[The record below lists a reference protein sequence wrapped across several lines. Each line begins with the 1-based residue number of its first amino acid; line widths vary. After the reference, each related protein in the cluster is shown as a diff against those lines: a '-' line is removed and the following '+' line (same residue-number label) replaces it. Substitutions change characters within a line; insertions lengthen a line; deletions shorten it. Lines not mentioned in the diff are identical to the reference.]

1 MAAGKTTPLQKARDL
16 LRRGDLLAAE
26 AVCDEVLRRHP
37 ALGEAIDLRAA
48 IHFERGQFAQAARL
62 LRPLAAR
69 RPGDIA
75 LRRRFAH
82 ALRRSSAHAAAIA
95 EYDAILRRAAGDT
108 ESIEGLATSLVMT
121 GADDRVHALIEP
133 QWASGT
139 ATTSMIVSL
148 LRSLFNRNEVETV
161 VERATQA
168 AARSDVNPG
177 VARRLHSLRGRAL
190 ERLGRF
196 DEAFEAFERAASCG
210 CLPFDRRAYAAEID
224 SIIDTFTPSFFD
236 RAARSDRLDPIV
248 FIVGMPRS
256 GSTLIERMLDA
267 HPDVKA
273 IGESPALHDVVERF
287 KNDLSYVD
295 PWPQRA
301 SRLDAP
307 TVNRLAGGYLDA
319 IAEADGRA
327 SSRRRIDK
335 ALWNTHSL
343 GLAALMFPAARV
355 IWCARDAM
363 DACLSCYAEAF
374 EPRLAPYASDLGD
387 LGFVHRQI
395 ERIMRHWQVVLPIP
409 VLRVQYED
417 VVREP
422 EASMRALLEF
432 LDLPWHADCLDFHR
446 KAAHADSP
454 SHAQV
459 RRPLYSTSVGRA
471 ARFERH
477 LGLLRAEL
485 VEGEHPRG

>member
-1 MAAGKTTPLQKARDL
+1 MAAGKTTPLHAARDL

-37 ALGEAIDLRAA
+37 ALDEAIDLRAA
-48 IHFERGQFAQAARL
+48 IHHERGRFAQAAQL
-62 LRPLAAR
+62 LRPLATR

-82 ALRRSSAHAAAIA
+82 ALRRSGAHTAAIA
-95 EYDAILRRAAGDT
+95 EYDAILRRAPGDT

-121 GADDRVHALIEP
+121 GADDRVRAIIEP
-133 QWASGT
+133 RWSSGT
-139 ATTSMIVSL
+139 ATPSMIVSL
-148 LRSLFNRNEVETV
+148 LRACFNRDEVETV
-161 VERATQA
+161 VDRATRA

-190 ERLGRF
+190 ERLGRI
-196 DEAFEAFERAASCG
+196 DEAFEAFKRAASCG
-210 CLPFDRRAYAAEID
+210 RLPFDRRAYSAEID
-224 SIIDTFTPSFFD
+224 SIIATFTPSFFD
-236 RAARSDRLDPIV
+236 RTARSERLDSIV

-295 PWPQRA
+295 PWPHRA
-301 SRLDAP
+301 SRLDAEA
-307 TVNRLAGGYLDA
+307 VNRLADGYLEA
-319 IAEADGRA
+319 IAPAEGSAA
-327 SSRRRIDK
+327 SKRRIDK

-343 GLAALMFPAARV
+343 GPAALMFPAARV
-355 IWCARDAM
+355 LWCARDAM

-395 ERIMRHWQVVLPIP
+395 ERLMRHWQAVLPIP

-417 VVREP
+417 VVRDP
-422 EASMRALLEF
+422 EASIRAVLRY

-477 LGLLRAEL
+477 LGALRAAL
-485 VEGEHPRG
+485 VEDEIPRG